1 MAVQPR
7 RGNSRREYEKASQD
21 TFKSGGVDGQE
32 KLLAKLYGD
41 RTGNR
46 HRWVRRG
53 ASGERVRRGQ
63 GTRHTDPV
71 TSEEGMQGVRHQLR
85 AGKRNPVAVN
95 RPKRLFSKNTG
106 VCQAAQGAVYTLTP
120 ARCRKVKGRGQRSLL
135 REALSRSPGKRRP

>member
-7 RGNSRREYEKASQD
+7 RCKPRREYEEAPQGTS
-21 TFKSGGVDGQE
+21 KSGGVDGQE
-32 KLLAKLYGD
+32 KLLGKLYGD

-71 TSEEGMQGVRHQLR
+71 TSEEGMQGDVRGFTPQ
-85 AGKRNPVAVN
+85 A
-95 RPKRLFSKNTG
+95 LFCRSESA
-106 VCQAAQGAVYTLTP
+106 QATV
-120 ARCRKVKGRGQRSLL
+120 
-135 REALSRSPGKRRP
+135 

>member
-7 RGNSRREYEKASQD
+7 RRKPRREYEVKPSGFA
-21 TFKSGGVDGQE
+21 KSGGVDGQE
-32 KLLAKLYGD
+32 KLIGKLYGD

-63 GTRHTDPV
+63 GTRHTGPV
-71 TSEEGMQGVRHQLR
+71 TSEEGMPGGV
-85 AGKRNPVAVN
+85 NPSRSKLVLVAVN

-106 VCQAAQGAVYTLTP
+106 ECQAA
-120 ARCRKVKGRGQRSLL
+120 
-135 REALSRSPGKRRP
+135 